1 MLALLNSLPEDNIL
15 NVNGVKFIIIG
26 QEITADYLYP
36 VIDEENLQVDTK
48 SQGIIYVNQ
57 NGFDRIRNSYRN
69 NVVKEYVVAKIPG
82 ETTDEQK
89 SEIRNNI
96 ENYVQETIDD
106 SAKIKRTYLT
116 NELDGINPERSLR
129 VRIID
134 SIISSINKSLI
145 ALTGILIFFVTVSVI
160 FIIKRY
166 IFNKNKVIG
175 ILISQGYSPW

>member
-82 ETTDEQK
+82 ETTNEQK
-89 SEIRNNI
+89 KWN
-96 ENYVQETIDD
+96 
-106 SAKIKRTYLT
+106 
-116 NELDGINPERSLR
+116 
-129 VRIID
+129 
-134 SIISSINKSLI
+134 
-145 ALTGILIFFVTVSVI
+145 
-160 FIIKRY
+160 
-166 IFNKNKVIG
+166 
-175 ILISQGYSPW
+175 